1 MEQTQGEWESFG
13 SVGLSGSM
21 FFQTVDRRLLLKSIG
36 RTFENR
42 FLHQH
47 FLPQYFDHV
56 KKHPDTLINKLFDVM
71 YSFDHRF
78 GGWIK
83 CVIISTFTV
92 VVPERLRRASPSHY
106 IVIENISAGK
116 TDEWEIYDLKPTGYL
131 EARSA
136 DKINTL
142 PSP

>member
-1 MEQTQGEWESFG
+1 
-13 SVGLSGSM
+13 M
-21 FFQTVDRRLLLKSIG
+21 FFHSVDHKLLLKSLG

-47 FLPQYFDHV
+47 FLPKYFDYV
-56 KKHPDTLINKLFDVM
+56 KEHPDTLINKLFDVL
-71 YSFDHRF
+71 YTFDHRI

-83 CVIISTFTV
+83 CVFISESTV
-92 VVPERLRRASPSHY
+92 LVSERLLRASPSHY

-136 DKINTL
+136 DKIKPSPNTL
-142 PSP
+142 K